1 MDGGSA
7 RQVLDTPSPLG
18 SSGIYTLAGN
28 SPQNPDVKELRG
40 QNLENKRF
48 RGGASWVHPTVT
60 ASIMIAR
67 FKFGRKVRCHNI
79 DVEKIGDEKPH
90 PKGYERPVRING

>member
-1 MDGGSA
+1 
-7 RQVLDTPSPLG
+7 
-18 SSGIYTLAGN
+18 
-28 SPQNPDVKELRG
+28 
-40 QNLENKRF
+40 
-48 RGGASWVHPTVT
+48 
-60 ASIMIAR
+60 MIAR